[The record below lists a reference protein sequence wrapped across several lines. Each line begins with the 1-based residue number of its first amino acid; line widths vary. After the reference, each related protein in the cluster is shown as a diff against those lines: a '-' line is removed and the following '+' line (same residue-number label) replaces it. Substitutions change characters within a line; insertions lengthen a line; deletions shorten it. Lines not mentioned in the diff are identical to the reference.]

1 MTSTDF
7 NTVIQYH
14 TDFLRPFAV
23 SLTHNSEDAKDLF
36 QETLLR
42 ALLYR
47 DKYQFGTNL
56 KAWLYTIMRNIFINN
71 YRKNKRFTKVSNE
84 APSDLQQYET
94 GKAAYNEG
102 WNQMR
107 MQEIKKAIDALPKPL
122 QFSFELYYA
131 GYKYQEIAD
140 ITKEPMWIS
149 NLQKPFEIGLLIWGP
164 WIPSYM
170 HLA

>member
-1 MTSTDF
+1 MK
-7 NTVIQYH
+7 
-14 TDFLRPFAV
+14 
-23 SLTHNSEDAKDLF
+23 LTQDAEDANDLV
-36 QETLLR
+36 QETMMK
-42 ALLYR
+42 AFSNHE
-47 DKYQFGTNL
+47 KFEEGTNL
-56 KAWLYTIMRNIFINN
+56 KGWLYTIMKNIFINN

-140 ITKEPMWIS
+140 ITKEP
-149 NLQKPFEIGLLIWGP
+149 IGTIKSRIHFARKTLVTQLER
-164 WIPSYM
+164 
-170 HLA
+170 

>member
-94 GKAAYNEG
+94 
-102 WNQMR
+102 
-107 MQEIKKAIDALPKPL
+107 
-122 QFSFELYYA
+122 
-131 GYKYQEIAD
+131 D
-140 ITKEPMWIS
+140 ITKEP
-149 NLQKPFEIGLLIWGP
+149 IGTIKSRIHFARKTLVTQLER
-164 WIPSYM
+164 
-170 HLA
+170 

>member
-1 MTSTDF
+1 
-7 NTVIQYH
+7 
-14 TDFLRPFAV
+14 
-23 SLTHNSEDAKDLF
+23 
-36 QETLLR
+36 
-42 ALLYR
+42 
-47 DKYQFGTNL
+47 
-56 KAWLYTIMRNIFINN
+56 LYTIMRNIFINN

-140 ITKEPMWIS
+140 ITKEP
-149 NLQKPFEIGLLIWGP
+149 IGTIKSRIHFARKTLVTQLER
-164 WIPSYM
+164 
-170 HLA
+170 